1 MTKEVV
7 LSLADTYEKTLV
19 GAGVERLD
27 SAGAMVMGALKQAVC
42 DIPAS
47 SFNSDPTLLGLVVRA
62 ATDLVAALRVRIRTS
77 PDFLTFPRAP
87 CMVQPTSRL
96 GHGDAL
102 TIIHPPA
109 V

>member
-7 LSLADTYEKTLV
+7 LSLTDTYEKTLV

-62 ATDLVAALRVRIRTS
+62 ATDLVATLRVRTS

-96 GHGDAL
+96 GHCDAL

>member
-7 LSLADTYEKTLV
+7 LSLTDTYEKTLV

-27 SAGAMVMGALKQAVC
+27 WAGGLVMGALKQAVC

-62 ATDLVAALRVRIRTS
+62 ATDLVAALRVRSI
-77 PDFLTFPRAP
+77 
-87 CMVQPTSRL
+87 
-96 GHGDAL
+96 
-102 TIIHPPA
+102 
-109 V
+109 